1 MSKRIKNS
9 AVLLCLLFT
18 APSFGSNDISLTGL
32 AKNMKSHEL
41 IVEYKSYPS
50 ARRSD
55 LVLHLLNRGS
65 SI

>member
-18 APSFGSNDISLTGL
+18 VPSFGSNDVSLTGL
-32 AKNMKSHEL
+32 AKNMTSQEL

-55 LVLHLLNRGS
+55 LVLHMLSRAS